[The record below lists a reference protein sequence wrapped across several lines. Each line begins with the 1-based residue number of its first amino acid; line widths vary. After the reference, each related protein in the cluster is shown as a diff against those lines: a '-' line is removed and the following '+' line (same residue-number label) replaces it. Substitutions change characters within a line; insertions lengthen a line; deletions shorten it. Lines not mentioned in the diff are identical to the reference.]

1 MVAASVVTSATLGDA
16 VRLVIIGASASLDE
30 VIVTPPLVAPASV
43 TLMDWLSNMSY
54 TKLEFIE

>member
-43 TLMDWLSNMSY
+43 TLMD
-54 TKLEFIE
+54 